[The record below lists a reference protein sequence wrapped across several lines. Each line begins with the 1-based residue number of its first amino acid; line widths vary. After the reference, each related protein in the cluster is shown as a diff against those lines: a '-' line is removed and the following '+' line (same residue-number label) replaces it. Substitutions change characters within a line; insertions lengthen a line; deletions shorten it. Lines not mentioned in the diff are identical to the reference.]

1 VFIIITEGAVTIFM
15 KRIFIIFF
23 ILLALGTLIAAIDKQ
38 STARASVVDAS
49 GTFSIHGK
57 APRGFTNIAV
67 MEIAGNDEYGWK
79 ANPPFYGFIRLN
91 NKAQTDYKL
100 FKPTIDDKHI
110 SFKTRAVAGVSYEFA
125 GTFTSL
131 DFAEKDMRNQTV
143 LSGTLKKLSGGKVLA
158 EAKLDFDYTP
168 GG

>member
-1 VFIIITEGAVTIFM
+1 MKLLFVFAVISLISAVAQPSVTVANITG
-15 KRIFIIFF
+15 
-23 ILLALGTLIAAIDKQ
+23 
-38 STARASVVDAS
+38 AS

-57 APRGFTNIAV
+57 PPQAFANIAV
-67 MEIAGNDEYGWK
+67 LEIGGDDEYGWK

-91 NKAQTDYKL
+91 NNAKTDYKL
-100 FKPTIDDKHI
+100 LKPTIDDKNI
-110 SFKTRAVAGVSYEFA
+110 SFKTRSVAGVSYEFA

-131 DFAEKDMRNQTV
+131 DFAEKDLRNQVV
-143 LSGTLKKLSGGKVLA
+143 LSGTLKKLTGGKVTA